1 MDMSSVELE
10 VTGVLTMVLRDLNAR
25 DARSLLRFLD
35 TEIYVQLA
43 ITAKL
48 LPEKIHQ
55 NETSTSTI
63 LSI

>member
-43 ITAKL
+43 ITAKS